1 MNSRIVIVALVAM
14 LAAAAAP
21 AFIGGDARPREAASA
36 LGDDPRVGLCEPRCG
51 PRPDR
56 QTP

>member
-1 MNSRIVIVALVAM
+1 MNTRLVTAALVAM

-21 AFIGGDARPREAASA
+21 AFIGADDATRVAEAAHS
-36 LGDDPRVGLCEPRCG
+36 GDPRVGFCEPRCA

-56 QTP
+56 PTP